1 MITPVAFVESAIF
14 SAGQQYENRRICGIL
29 RYRLALV
36 RKSAMPSCTKASLI
50 EEIEATIR
58 AIGEVS

>member
-1 MITPVAFVESAIF
+1 MITPTALVESAIF

-36 RKSAMPSCTKASLI
+36 RNSALSKRTQASLI
-50 EEIEATIR
+50 EEIEAIIR
-58 AIGEVS
+58 AIHEAP